1 MKAIINITI
10 FVCFLFIS
18 FSNFAL
24 DIDEKLTLRF
34 LKVSSSKKTILINR
48 GAEDGLVVG
57 NHAKFFT
64 TSGVIAR
71 GVVEKVSPTR
81 SIWSLYRIID
91 VNEIT
96 DGKVLNLKIGTPVK
110 ISEDS
115 SKSLNQELV
124 PSGSDNFSEQD
135 QSQTQINEPITEAK
149 NATSGSDTSAEVD
162 SFEEDNVDTAAS
174 AKPGPV
180 VSVQDAKTVDMPV
193 GQSEKQWELWG
204 NVSANMLSGTATNLN
219 PVAVTSSTTAS
230 SSSLDLSIG
239 VERYFFNSSDYL
251 KDISVTGFFRK
262 RTAKYGYDV
271 QVSENLTEYGAGI
284 RYHFNQSSRLTN
296 AIVPFALLDGG
307 IGSIV
312 LQNTLTTATT
322 TTADTPLSGTSR
334 FFALGGGAK
343 YILSGGLGFKSI
355 VDYYSTT
362 ESYVFAASSGARV
375 VSGLRLQVGLSYRF

>member
-10 FVCFLFIS
+10 FVCFLFVS
-18 FSNFAL
+18 FSSFAL

-71 GVVEKVSPTR
+71 GVVEKVSPSR

-115 SKSLNQELV
+115 SKSLNQEPV

-135 QSQTQINEPITEAK
+135 QSQAQINAPITEANK
-149 NATSGSDTSAEVD
+149 TTSGSDTSAEVD

-174 AKPGPV
+174 TKPGPV
-180 VSVQDAKTVDMPV
+180 VSVQDAKSVDMPV

-219 PVAVTSSTTAS
+219 PVAVTSSTAAS

-239 VERYFFNSSDYL
+239 VERYFFNSSDFL

-312 LQNTLTTATT
+312 LQNTITTATT

-343 YILSGGLGFKSI
+343 YILANGLGFKSI
-355 VDYYSTT
+355 VDYYSTS
-362 ESYVFAASSGARV
+362 ESYVFAASSGTRV